1 MSVLRSNVGQ
11 TSRAIDQA
19 EFDAQ
24 VNEIPASHS
33 RMGETDLASR
43 ESFPPEQTGEI
54 VPTSQPAD
62 VKGQVKQPS
71 NIDRQAE
78 GAPTFQQPVG
88 KTVNSDVP
96 KGQPAPVELRPK
108 KKVLVIEDDTTLQ
121 MVLEMLL
128 QDHEY
133 DCKIAENGM
142 AAQGMLQ
149 TFRPDIIVVD
159 LFMPVMDGLAFLQ
172 WLRQTAKDSTPVIV
186 FSTVDDPK
194 IAQDVFKSGANFF
207 VRKPSPLKELLEAMK
222 QLDSLARWASGAA
235 LK

>member
-19 EFDAQ
+19 DFDAQ

-43 ESFPPEQTGEI
+43 KSFPLEQTGAAN
-54 VPTSQPAD
+54 SQPAD
-62 VKGQVKQPS
+62 VKGQVKQSS
-71 NIDRQAE
+71 NIDQQAE
-78 GAPTFQQPVG
+78 GEPTFQQPVG

-96 KGQPAPVELRPK
+96 KVQPAPVELRPK